1 VGSII
6 IPKELTNFEN
16 GGIVLV
22 LQIFR
27 FVLEVG
33 SNLQESSGN
42 REEKSYGNS
51 RASPPVDQ
59 GRGM

>member
-1 VGSII
+1 MSERVS
-6 IPKELTNFEN
+6 LTDLEN
-16 GGIVLV
+16 DGILTM

>member
-1 VGSII
+1 MAERVS
-6 IPKELTNFEN
+6 LTDLEN
-16 GGIVLV
+16 DGILTM

>member
-1 VGSII
+1 MAERVS
-6 IPKELTNFEN
+6 LTDLEN
-16 GGIVLV
+16 DGILTM

-42 REEKSYGNS
+42 REEKSYGNG

>member
-1 VGSII
+1 MAERVS
-6 IPKELTNFEN
+6 LTDLEN
-16 GGIVLV
+16 DGILTM

-51 RASPPVDQ
+51 RASSPVDQ
-59 GRGM
+59 GRGI

>member
-1 VGSII
+1 MAERVS
-6 IPKELTNFEN
+6 LTDLEN
-16 GGIVLV
+16 DGILTI